1 MFGYLVLTHPIGMDG
16 QFIKHAHPVFSEMV
30 RRIAGGES
38 FGFSGLLSS
47 QPTKASSGSRE
58 YSGRSELP
66 FHVEMVEQLD
76 LVSKWADD
84 ELGTLPGAFACAT
97 NRFQSGEHGEFQGK
111 SRAAV
116 IVNGDNAAE
125 LAEIIDQ
132 HTIDPLSTQPT
143 LSSRLQPALGR
154 SDTGGGM
161 CGVLAPSSLLL
172 NPGHYSVKPCVF
184 VVWIAGS
191 LFLLWHTNP
200 MLVVD
205 VVNTLNGDRKIL
217 PHVSNTIG
225 YSQLALMGTLH
236 INYNLYLKHTIRDM
250 SRAGPHVTRL
260 STIIARTIYRLHKGV
275 QQ

>member
-1 MFGYLVLTHPIGMDG
+1 M
-16 QFIKHAHPVFSEMV
+16 
-30 RRIAGGES
+30 
-38 FGFSGLLSS
+38 
-47 QPTKASSGSRE
+47 
-58 YSGRSELP
+58 
-66 FHVEMVEQLD
+66 
-76 LVSKWADD
+76 
-84 ELGTLPGAFACAT
+84 
-97 NRFQSGEHGEFQGK
+97 
-111 SRAAV
+111 

-260 STIIARTIYRLHKGV
+260 STVIARTIYRLHKGV